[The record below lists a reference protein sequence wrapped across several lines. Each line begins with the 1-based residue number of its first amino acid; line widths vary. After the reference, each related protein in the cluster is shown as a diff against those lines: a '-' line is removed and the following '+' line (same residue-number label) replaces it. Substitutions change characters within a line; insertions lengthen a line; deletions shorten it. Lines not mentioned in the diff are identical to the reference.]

1 MKHVPRTTDEP
12 LWREIAYGDPI
23 AVMRRFAGQRDLT
36 FLDSAMQQGEL
47 GRYSYIAADPFE
59 TFTLA
64 EGESGGAALARLD
77 RRLVRWK
84 LTPADGLP
92 PFQGGFAG
100 YIAYEFARLLEP
112 QIRTRTPA
120 PDIPP
125 IALHAYDTIIAFDH
139 YTRRC
144 WIIAS
149 GFPETAPQER
159 IARAEQRIAEFEA
172 LCLAPEPALAGD
184 NLIEGWRS
192 NFSRADYEAAVQRT
206 INYILA
212 GDIFQANI
220 SQRFSAAIPA
230 GFSPL
235 AYYLGLRLRNPANFG
250 AWLDYGSV
258 KIASSSPERLISFDG
273 ALAEARPIKGTRRRD
288 PDSGIDAE
296 LKAELLASRKDRA
309 ENVMIVDLLRNDL
322 SRVAEPGTVQ
332 VPVLC
337 GLETYASVHHLTSV
351 VTGRLA
357 AGRTRGDLI
366 AACFPGGSITGAP
379 KIRAQEIIA
388 EIEKVPRNIY
398 CGSIGFLS
406 FTGPLDL
413 NIAIRT
419 VLFHDDQAHFQGGG
433 GITAKSSPPD
443 EYEETLAKVNRIAA
457 SFERRGAR

>member
-1 MKHVPRTTDEP
+1 MPQALDEP
-12 LWREIAYGDPI
+12 LWREVAYADP
-23 AVMRRFAGQRDLT
+23 AGLLTRFSGLRDLT

-47 GRYSYIAADPFE
+47 GRYSYLAADPFE

-64 EGESGGAALARLD
+64 DGESGGAALARLD
-77 RRLVRWK
+77 RRLTRWK
-84 LTPADGLP
+84 LEPVAGLP

-100 YIAYEFARLLEP
+100 FIAYELAQLLEP
-112 QIRTRTPA
+112 QIKAHTPP

-125 IALHAYDTIIAFDH
+125 ITLHAYDTVIAFDH
-139 YTRRC
+139 QTRRC
-144 WIIAS
+144 WIIS
-149 GFPETAPQER
+149 TGFPETDPQER

-172 LCLAPEPALAGD
+172 LILSPSKGSPGRHV
-184 NLIEGWRS
+184 IEFWQS
-192 NFSRADYEAAVQRT
+192 NFTRSDYEAAIQRT
-206 INYILA
+206 IDYILA

-220 SQRFSAAIPA
+220 SQRFSADIPA
-230 GFSPL
+230 GFDPL
-235 AYYLGLRLRNPANFG
+235 AFYLNLRARNPATFG
-250 AWLDYGSV
+250 AFLDYGGV
-258 KIASSSPERLISFDG
+258 AIASSSPERLISFDG
-273 ALAEARPIKGTRRRD
+273 SLAEARPIKGTRRRD
-288 PDSGIDAE
+288 ADANIDAE

-357 AGRTRGDLI
+357 QGRTRGDLI

-388 EIEKVPRNIY
+388 EIEQLPRNIY

-406 FTGPLDL
+406 FSGCMDL

-419 VLFHDDQAHFQGGG
+419 VLFHAGQAHFQGGG
-433 GITAKSSPPD
+433 GITAKSNPAD
-443 EYEETLAKVNRIAA
+443 EYEETLAKVNRIAE
-457 SFERRGAR
+457 SFA